1 MLELNVKGETLL
13 LLRSQRSIK
22 GFDFVCFLSEKIFIF
37 VSVEIWLANFYSNNI
52 NNARQHHDQEKE
64 RHWAAATMLWFI
76 NIMTQT
82 LWMTAGEKKKSFL
95 SPNYSSSSTWKTFP
109 NPNIIE
115 IGCVLINWHFLRK
128 FQLQNEHLALLFGSL
143 LEIYVVGQDWL
154 LFSWL
159 LTMNETL
166 NYYIFPWGGRNNG
179 ITVSLVFKPFPL
191 FRIF

>member
-1 MLELNVKGETLL
+1 MSVF
-13 LLRSQRSIK
+13 SQRK
-22 GFDFVCFLSEKIFIF
+22 FLSLSRWKFGLLTF
-37 VSVEIWLANFYSNNI
+37 TPTTS
-52 NNARQHHDQEKE
+52 
-64 RHWAAATMLWFI
+64 TMQGSIMIKRRKGIELQPLCFGLLILWHKPYEW
-76 NIMTQT
+76 QR
-82 LWMTAGEKKKSFL
+82 GKKKKSFL